1 MDNSRSVW
9 LGLGGRR
16 RAPVRNRRSGAS
28 AAMCR
33 ITSSAASQLSYL
45 YSDSPLI

>member
-1 MDNSRSVW
+1 MDNSRSGW
-9 LGLGGRR
+9 LGGRR